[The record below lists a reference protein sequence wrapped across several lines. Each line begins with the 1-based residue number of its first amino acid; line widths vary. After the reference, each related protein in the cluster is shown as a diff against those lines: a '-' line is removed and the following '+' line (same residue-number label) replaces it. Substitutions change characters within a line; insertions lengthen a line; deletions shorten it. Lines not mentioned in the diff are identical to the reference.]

1 MTLGVA
7 VAILALPASWSFS
20 LQAGGHGP
28 ILLIAGDH
36 DKNWFLRSSRA
47 KKDIRHCAIDDRPND
62 YHDWLLEV
70 LTGLYCCAT
79 ESETK
84 SFFRTGSQ
92 FSMQSQRT
100 PSGGS
105 SVIQRWSI
113 SAAEQS
119 PRQGDRAPWTCAL
132 QRASLI
138 PPDAF
143 EIQEMKSREAAT

>member
-1 MTLGVA
+1 MLLLPSSLCLPLGHFRCKLGVMGRFYSLRA
-7 VAILALPASWSFS
+7 TTIKTGFYDPAER
-20 LQAGGHGP
+20 
-28 ILLIAGDH
+28 
-36 DKNWFLRSSRA
+36 KT
-47 KKDIRHCAIDDRPND
+47 DIRHCAIDDRPND

-105 SVIQRWSI
+105 NVIQRWSI

-143 EIQEMKSREAAT
+143 ELQEMKSREAAA